1 MAQTVM
7 KGPDKSIFAMKN
19 PPMWR
24 ILVANVS
31 VWALSVAFWWR
42 TLQIDDIQSVPSS
55 RRLGSLTSDI
65 AFLLGAAFVICAL
78 LAMRDVNRT
87 TWNKWPTFKRLGLLA
102 LLAGIGSSAAA
113 MIVAGQRIWALGN

>member
-1 MAQTVM
+1 MAQTFM
-7 KGPDKSIFAMKN
+7 KWPDKSIFSMKN

-24 ILVANVS
+24 IVVANGS
-31 VWALSVAFWWR
+31 VWALGAAFWWR

-55 RRLGSLTSDI
+55 RRLGSLTFDI

-87 TWNKWPTFKRLGLLA
+87 NWKTWPTFKRLGLLA
-102 LLAGIGSSAAA
+102 LLAGIGANAAA